1 MDEDGVGNTTL
12 NQVTHSDKLGCFRF
26 QGERVCYP
34 PFCWACE
41 TPCSSIR
48 YMGITASHKEPKG
61 AVQTLVA
68 DWSVS
73 SISVCRPGLWW
84 CVSLL
89 RSLPLRIWMKFWL
102 DMPVQCSQCQRQLF
116 FFSPPG
122 CLLCFPGGLFNHNPT
137 FVLTCGDICQ
147 SYISVNDPPCLRN
160 HSVWINCAIKAV
172 VPATNQPTTGASRCP
187 PSTQCAKK
195 IIFFSF
201 LFFFC
206 MSKFC
211 FPCFPVPSIDLIWKC
226 PIAFI

>member
-12 NQVTHSDKLGCFRF
+12 NQVTHSDKLGCFGF

-61 AVQTLVA
+61 AVQTLVT

-89 RSLPLRIWMKFWL
+89 RALPPRIWMKFWL

-116 FFSPPG
+116 FSLLLDVCCAFQVVYSITTPLLSSPVVTSASPTLALMTPWPKKPF
-122 CLLCFPGGLFNHNPT
+122 CL
-137 FVLTCGDICQ
+137 DK
-147 SYISVNDPPCLRN
+147 LR
-160 HSVWINCAIKAV
+160 H
-172 VPATNQPTTGASRCP
+172 
-187 PSTQCAKK
+187 
-195 IIFFSF
+195 
-201 LFFFC
+201 
-206 MSKFC
+206 
-211 FPCFPVPSIDLIWKC
+211 
-226 PIAFI
+226 